1 MNEPI
6 RRSPRIQLAV
16 PIRVR
21 GMSVQNKFFDE
32 ETATILISKYGIMT
46 QIRSLVD
53 LEAEVHVVNL
63 TNDISGT
70 FRIVWVNTR
79 AKDGFHQVGLE
90 VIELTGNMWSVFFP
104 PEDPATDEPTAQA
117 WLECKNCHQKI
128 LGPIPQAELE
138 HLVVGVVVARQCDRC
153 KATTTWELTIEDVQ
167 AHAAGEK
174 GPRAKARAAL
184 KLNIKVLREV
194 DGITMEEVCETINV
208 SRNGAYFLA
217 AEDYQVGERIKIV
230 LPYKKGDATRPS
242 NAVVTRQDQVEGPF
256 NHAVGIHI
264 ESEVSVPGLAS
275 AESQTAESAL
285 TTEMKREADLRT
297 KGRVPL
303 KLPIKVI
310 RNTYGMSLE
319 DVGETTNIS
328 RTGAYFESTQNYSVG
343 EIVHVILPYKKGQ
356 QPIPV
361 PGRIVRLDQ
370 QPGSYV
376 RSVALH
382 MEPDKK

>member
-6 RRSPRIQLAV
+6 RRSRRIQLAV

-21 GMSVQNKFFDE
+21 GMSIQNKFFDE
-32 ETATILISKYGIMT
+32 EPTTILISKYGFMT

-53 LEAEVHVVNL
+53 LETEVHVVNL
-63 TNDISGT
+63 TNEISGT

-90 VIELTGNMWSVFFP
+90 VIEVAGSIWSVFFP
-104 PEDPATDEPTAQA
+104 PDDPASEEPTAQA
-117 WLECKNCHQKI
+117 WLECKSCHQKL

-153 KATTTWELTIEDVQ
+153 KATTTWELTIEEVQ
-167 AHAAGEK
+167 APAAGEK
-174 GPRAKARAAL
+174 GPRARTRAAL
-184 KLNIKVLREV
+184 KLNIKVIREV
-194 DGITMEEVCETINV
+194 GGNTLEEVCETINV
-208 SRNGAYFLA
+208 SRNGAYFLS
-217 AEDYQVGERIKIV
+217 AEDYQVGDCIKIV
-230 LPYKKGDATRPS
+230 LPYSKGDVTRP
-242 NAVVTRQDQVEGPF
+242 ATAIVTRQDQVEGPF

-264 ESEVSVPGLAS
+264 ETEISIPGLAR
-275 AESQTAESAL
+275 AESEAAGSTLSD
-285 TTEMKREADLRT
+285 KKKIEADLRI

-310 RNTYGMSLE
+310 RNTYGMNLE

-328 RTGAYFESTQNYSVG
+328 RTGAYFESSQNYAVG
-343 EIVHVILPYKKGQ
+343 EIVQVILPFKKGQ

-361 PGRIVRLDQ
+361 PGRVVRLDQ
-370 QPGSYV
+370 QPGSYL
-376 RSVALH
+376 RSVAIH
-382 MEPDKK
+382 MELDKK

>member
-6 RRSPRIQLAV
+6 RRSSRIQLAV

-21 GMSVQNKFFDE
+21 GMSIQNKFFDD

-46 QIRSLVD
+46 QIRSQVD

-70 FRIVWVNTR
+70 FRVVWVNTR
-79 AKDGFHQVGLE
+79 AREGFHQVGLE
-90 VIELTGNMWSVFFP
+90 VIEMAGNMWGIFFP
-104 PEDPATDEPTAQA
+104 SEDSSTEEPTAQA
-117 WLECKNCHQKI
+117 WLECKSCHQK
-128 LGPIPQAELE
+128 LLAPIPQAELE

-153 KATTTWELTIEDVQ
+153 KATTTWELTIEEVQ
-167 AHAAGEK
+167 APAAGK
-174 GPRAKARAAL
+174 KSPRARTRAAL
-184 KLNIKVLREV
+184 KLNIKVIREAG
-194 DGITMEEVCETINV
+194 GITAEEICETINV
-208 SRNGAYFLA
+208 SRNGAYFLTA
-217 AEDYQVGERIKIV
+217 GDYQVGERIKIV
-230 LPYKKGDATRPS
+230 LPYKKGDGVRPAT
-242 NAVVTRQDQVEGPF
+242 AIVTRQDQVEGPF

-264 ESEVSVPGLAS
+264 ETEVSVPGLAK
-275 AESQTAESAL
+275 AESEAAGSDQTE
-285 TTEMKREADLRT
+285 EKKIEADLRN

-310 RNTYGMSLE
+310 RNTYGMNLE

-328 RTGAYFESTQNYSVG
+328 RTGAYFESSQNYAVG
-343 EIVHVILPYKKGQ
+343 EIVQVILPYKKGQ

-361 PGRIVRLDQ
+361 PGRVVRLDQ
-370 QPGSYV
+370 HPGSYL

-382 MEPDKK
+382 MELDKK